1 MLLLGLGLT
10 GQPLSSPQFVPPDS
24 QDAWGH
30 GQPPRAAR
38 CHSDRLTLAPPLLVL
53 VVGSPDGLLLNPH
66 VCRGDTEGGCSSA
79 ALCPGQP
86 ARVSMVLSPGTPTRL
101 VLLTHPQGAFWPEVQ
116 PCLGLEHRASSP
128 SGHRADP
135 SVGIICSHLCS
146 DSDSP
151 ALMVP
156 DLLSTT
162 SLSLCPPPCQRP
174 TPAAS

>member
-10 GQPLSSPQFVPPDS
+10 GQPLSSPPFVPPDS

-86 ARVSMVLSPGTPTRL
+86 VRVSMALSPAN
-101 VLLTHPQGAFWPEVQ
+101 V
-116 PCLGLEHRASSP
+116 
-128 SGHRADP
+128 
-135 SVGIICSHLCS
+135 
-146 DSDSP
+146 
-151 ALMVP
+151 
-156 DLLSTT
+156 
-162 SLSLCPPPCQRP
+162 SLSNTSTRYYCLPFSNLQDPLWIFS
-174 TPAAS
+174 AV